1 MDFRSVEAP
10 LVHASAA
17 PQPPPPPPSSPT
29 LDPRRFL
36 VALRRRLRLLAA
48 VVLLVLATAAVAT
61 LLTPARY
68 TATTRV
74 LIDARQPKIV
84 DAQQV
89 LSAMPTDMAA
99 IDTQVEV
106 LRSFGL
112 AERLVDKLALAD
124 DPAFLSAKLHSTLTP
139 DQRRQAA
146 AAALSRAVKVKRAGM
161 TSVIDVSVVS
171 PSPQRA
177 AQLADALA
185 GLYLTDQ
192 LEAKFGATRSASDWL
207 ETRLSGLRAQVE
219 DAEEAVQRY
228 KIANGLMSAQ
238 GATLTEQAISGLST
252 QLAEARERQAEAD
265 ARLSTARAQLARGST
280 GEDVGEALGSPVVQ
294 QLRAQRAE
302 ASRTVA
308 DLQGRYGPKH
318 PDLLKAQ
325 RQLADIDAQ
334 IQAEVTRVLTNIEAQ
349 AQVARQRTAAV
360 QGSLSASRG
369 TLAANDSATVRLN
382 ELQRNADAART
393 LYQSYLDRF
402 KQTTAQQGIEQADA
416 RILSPAR
423 IPTRPSS
430 PNLALNLAVGA
441 VAAVGAGLAAVILAE
456 LMDTGLS
463 TAEDVELRTGLPWL
477 GGVPLLASSL
487 NPVSARTLTPV
498 RTVIERPLS
507 HFSEALRGLRA
518 SVLFAR
524 SGEPAHVIAVVSA
537 LPGEGKT
544 TTCAAL
550 ARTMALAG
558 QSTVAVNCDLR
569 HRGDDL
575 LFDEEPQAGLAEVLS
590 GAATLDEALRLDAAS
605 GAQFLSLSRF
615 VDPPKDI
622 LGSPAMDRLLEDLRS
637 RFDVVLLD
645 TAPVLAVSETRMLA
659 ARADAVVLLARWRKT
674 PRQAVERAIRELES
688 VGVFIAGVALT
699 QVDMREQARSGYGD
713 PGYYF
718 RRMEQY
724 YVD

>member
-1 MDFRSVEAP
+1 MDFRSAEAP

-17 PQPPPPPPSSPT
+17 PPPPLPPPAPPT

-36 VALRRRLRLLAA
+36 VALRRRLRLLSA
-48 VVLLVLATAAVAT
+48 VVVAVMIAVAGAS

-74 LIDARQPKIV
+74 LIDPRQPKIV

-89 LSAMPTDMAA
+89 LAAMPTDVAA

-106 LRSFGL
+106 LRSRSL
-112 AERLVDKLALAD
+112 AERLVDKLDLSNDA
-124 DPAFLSAKLHSTLTP
+124 AFAPSKGQAGASSV
-139 DQRRQAA
+139 QRRETAT
-146 AAALSRAVKVKRAGM
+146 AALVRAVKVKRAGM

-171 PSPQRA
+171 ASPQRA

-185 GLYLTDQ
+185 GLYIADQ
-192 LEAKFGATRSASDWL
+192 LEAKFDATRRASDWL
-207 ETRLSGLRAQVE
+207 NARLTGLRAQVQANE
-219 DAEEAVQRY
+219 AAVQRY
-228 KIANGLMSAQ
+228 KTENGLMSAQ
-238 GATLTEQAISGLST
+238 GATLTEQAISGLT
-252 QLAEARERQAEAD
+252 GQLADAHIRQAEAE
-265 ARLSTARAQLARGST
+265 ARLSTARAQVANGST
-280 GEDVGEALGSPVVQ
+280 GEDVGEALGSPVIQ

-318 PDLLKAQ
+318 PDLLRAQ
-325 RQLADIDAQ
+325 RQLADMDGQ
-334 IQAEVTRVLTNIEAQ
+334 IQAEVRRVLTNIEAQ
-349 AQVARQRTAAV
+349 AQVARQRTASV
-360 QGSLSASRG
+360 QGSLAASRG
-369 TLAANDSATVRLN
+369 ALAANDDATVRLN
-382 ELQRNADAART
+382 ELERNAEAART

-402 KQTTAQQGIEQADA
+402 KQTTTQQGIEQADA
-416 RILSPAR
+416 RILSAAQAPS
-423 IPTRPSS
+423 RPSS
-430 PNLALNLAVGA
+430 PNLGLNLAVGA
-441 VAAVGAGLAAVILAE
+441 VTAVTAGLAAVVMAE
-456 LMDTGLS
+456 LLNTGLS
-463 TAEDVELRTGLPWL
+463 TAEEVELRTGLPWL

-487 NPVSARTLTPV
+487 NVVSARTLTPV

-507 HFSEALRGLRA
+507 HFSEALRSLRA

-524 SGEPAHVIAVVSA
+524 SGEPAHVIALVSA

-550 ARTMALAG
+550 GRTMALAG
-558 QSTVAVNCDLR
+558 QSTVVVNCDLR
-569 HRGDDL
+569 HRGEDPVFEDD
-575 LFDEEPQAGLAEVLS
+575 PQAGLAEVLAGS
-590 GAATLDEALRLDAAS
+590 ATLDEALRADVAS
-605 GAQFLSLSRF
+605 GAHFLSLSAF

-622 LGSPAMDRLLEDLRS
+622 LGSPAMDRLLEELRG

-645 TAPVLAVSETRMLA
+645 TAPILAVSETRMLA

-674 PRQAVERAIRELES
+674 PRQAVERAIRELEA

-699 QVDMREQARSGYGD
+699 QVDMREQSRSGYGD
-713 PGYYF
+713 PGYYY
-718 RRMEQY
+718 RRLEQY